1 MPPTIPGLT
10 ALPVLPISEVLPQL
24 QQSLAQHH
32 ELVLEAPPGA
42 GKTTLV
48 PLALLS
54 ESWLSGQ
61 RIIMLEPRRMAA
73 RAAARRMASLLNE
86 ETGQTVGYR
95 IRQESRISS
104 HTRIEVITEGILT
117 RMLVDDPSLE
127 GVALIIFDEFHE
139 RSMDADL
146 GLALA
151 LQGREIFREAGK
163 PLRLMVMSATL
174 DGDAVA
180 SLLGNAPIIRSAG
193 KMFPVTIHYGQA
205 KRLDDNIVECVLNA
219 LPGIIRKHSGSLLVF
234 LPGQGEINK
243 VMQHL
248 GGLLSPEELQEI
260 DIQPLYGALPLR
272 EQQRAIES
280 MSARRKVVLATDI
293 AETSITI
300 EGINVVVDAGFCRE
314 PRFDPATGMTRL
326 QTRRISK
333 DSSVQRMGRAGR
345 LAAGHCYRLWSE
357 QQQDQLAQQSMPQIL
372 QADLAP
378 LVLQL
383 IAWGV
388 DDINQLR
395 WLDPPPSG
403 PMSQALD
410 LLLRLGAIKGEH
422 SGLSSPALGSCSL
435 SPHGE
440 LMARMPVHPR
450 LAHMLITGAARQQ
463 GKYAAALAAL
473 LADRSPLARD
483 HGADLSG
490 QLAVLLGKQACHSR
504 YKAWLKRTQQQAKTF
519 ERLVQTRQAD
529 QYATDNPLNPGNA
542 PGFLLACAYPD
553 RIAHRK
559 PDRRNHYLLSNGRTA
574 TLAQGDALSNSE
586 WLAVA
591 ELGGTINRDGKG
603 SNDRIFSACPL
614 DPALF
619 DDQLSELIC
628 EKDTLH
634 WDEQTDRFT
643 AEHIRTIGKLVIHRQ
658 RIEKIPV
665 EARRDALIELLKKR
679 GLNLLP
685 WNPSI
690 RQWQSR
696 VMLLNRLG
704 LELWPDVSDQYL
716 LETIETWLAPFL
728 DPVSKLSDFQRLD
741 LQSILSGLLPWP
753 LPKQLE
759 ELAPS
764 TMRVPSG
771 SSIKIDY
778 TQSPPVLGVKLQEMF
793 GCLDTPTIANGKVK
807 LMLHLL
813 SPAQRPLQV
822 TRDLAGFW
830 KSSYSEVKKDMKG
843 RYPRH
848 PWPDNPEQALP
859 TKYTKRRS

>member
-1 MPPTIPGLT
+1 MPPTIPGLAT
-10 ALPVLPISEVLPQL
+10 LPVLPISEVLPKL

-54 ESWLSGQ
+54 ESWLTGQ

-73 RAAARRMASLLNE
+73 RAAAQRMASLLNE
-86 ETGQTVGYR
+86 ESGQTVGYR
-95 IRQESRISS
+95 IRQESRISA

-127 GVALIIFDEFHE
+127 GVALLIFDEFHE
-139 RSMDADL
+139 RSMDADF

-151 LQGREIFREAGK
+151 LQSRELFRDASK
-163 PLRLMVMSATL
+163 PLRLLVMSATL

-180 SLLGNAPIIRSAG
+180 SLLGDAPLIRSAG
-193 KMFPVTIHYGQA
+193 KMYPVTVHYGQA

-248 GGLLSPEELQEI
+248 GGRLSPEELQEI

-280 MSARRKVVLATDI
+280 QTAKRKVVLATDI
-293 AETSITI
+293 AETSLTI
-300 EGINVVVDAGFCRE
+300 EGINVVVDAGLCRV

-357 QQQDQLAQQSMPQIL
+357 QQQDQLAQQSIPQIL

-378 LVLQL
+378 LILQL

-388 DDINQLR
+388 DDIKELH

-410 LLLRLGAIKGEH
+410 LLLRLGAVKSKHPGQ
-422 SGLSSPALGSCSL
+422 SSPNLGSCSL

-440 LMARMPVHPR
+440 LMAKMPTHPR

-463 GKYAAALAAL
+463 SKHAAAIAAL
-473 LADRSPLARD
+473 LAERSPLARD

-490 QLAVLLGKQACHSR
+490 QIAVLLGEQACHSQ
-504 YKAWLKRTQQQAKTF
+504 YKGWLKRTQQQARTY
-519 ERLVQTRQAD
+519 ERLVQTRQTE
-529 QYATDNPLNPGNA
+529 QGRTDNPLNPNNA
-542 PGFLLACAYPD
+542 IGFLLACAYPD

-559 PDRRNHYLLSNGRTA
+559 PDRQNHYLLSNGRTA
-574 TLAQGDALSNSE
+574 TLAQGDALGNSE

-591 ELGGTINRDGKG
+591 ELGGTLNRDGKG
-603 SNDRIFSACPL
+603 SNDRIFSACAL

-619 DDQLSELIC
+619 ENQLSELIE

-634 WDEQTDRFT
+634 WDEQTDRFN

-665 EARRDALIELLKKR
+665 EAKRGALIELLKKR

-685 WNPSI
+685 WNRSI

-696 VMLLNRLG
+696 VMLLNKLG

-728 DPVSKLSDFQRLD
+728 DPISKLSDFQRLD
-741 LQSILSGLLPWP
+741 LQSILSGMLPWP
-753 LPKQLE
+753 LPKQLD

-764 TMRVPSG
+764 TMKVPSG
-771 SSIKIDY
+771 SNIKIDY
-778 TQSPPVLGVKLQEMF
+778 TQSPPVLSVKLQEMF
-793 GCLDTPTIANGKVK
+793 GCLDTPTIANGKIK

-822 TRDLAGFW
+822 TQDLAGFW
-830 KSSYSEVKKDMKG
+830 MSSYSEVKKEMKG
-843 RYPRH
+843 RYPKH
-848 PWPDNPEQALP
+848 PWPDRPEQALP

>member
-1 MPPTIPGLT
+1 MHPTITGLA
-10 ALPVLPISEVLPQL
+10 ALPILPISEVLPQL
-24 QQSLAQHH
+24 KQSLAHHH

-48 PLALLS
+48 PLTLLS
-54 ESWLSGQ
+54 ESWLADQ

-73 RAAARRMASLLNE
+73 RAAAQRMASLLNE

-127 GVALIIFDEFHE
+127 GVALLIFDEFHE

-151 LQGREIFREAGK
+151 LQSRELFRDASK
-163 PLRLMVMSATL
+163 PLRLMAMSATL
-174 DGDAVA
+174 DGDALA
-180 SLLGNAPIIRSAG
+180 SLLGNAPLIRSAG
-193 KMFPVTIHYGQA
+193 KMFPVTMHYGPA
-205 KRLDDNIVECVLNA
+205 KRPDDNIVECVLNA

-243 VMQHL
+243 VIQSL
-248 GGLLSPEELQEI
+248 AGRLSPEELQEL
-260 DIQPLYGALPLR
+260 DILPLYGALPLR

-280 MSARRKVVLATDI
+280 LTAKRKVVLSTDI
-293 AETSITI
+293 AETSLTI
-300 EGINVVVDAGFCRE
+300 EGINVVVDAGFCRV

-345 LAAGHCYRLWSE
+345 LTAGHCYRLWSE
-357 QQQDQLAQQSMPQIL
+357 QQQEQLAQQSMPQIL

-378 LVLQL
+378 LVMHL
-383 IAWGV
+383 IAWGI

-403 PMSQALD
+403 TMSQALD
-410 LLLRLGAIKGEH
+410 LLLRLGAIKGE
-422 SGLSSPALGSCSL
+422 STGLSSLTLGNCSL
-435 SPHGE
+435 SLHGE
-440 LMARMPVHPR
+440 LMSRMPTHPR

-463 GKYAAALAAL
+463 IKYAAALAAL

-490 QLAVLLGKQACHSR
+490 QLAVLLGQQACHSQ
-504 YKAWLKRTQQQAKTF
+504 YKGWLKRTQQQAKTF
-519 ERLVQTRQAD
+519 ERLVQTRQTD
-529 QYATDNPLNPGNA
+529 QGATDNLLNPGNVI
-542 PGFLLACAYPD
+542 GFLLACAYPD

-559 PDRRNHYLLSNGRTA
+559 PGRQNHYLLSNGRTA
-574 TLAQGDALSNSE
+574 TLDQGDTLSSSE

-591 ELGGTINRDGKG
+591 ELGGTMNRDGMG
-603 SNDRIFSACPL
+603 SNDRIFSACAL

-619 DDQLSELIC
+619 DNQLSELIH
-628 EKDTLH
+628 EKDILH
-634 WDEQTDRFT
+634 WDDQTDRFS
-643 AEHIRTIGKLVIHRQ
+643 AEHVRTIGKLVIHRQ

-665 EARRDALIELLKKR
+665 DARRDALIELLKKR
-679 GLNLLP
+679 GLNILP
-685 WNPSI
+685 WTHAI

-704 LELWPDVSDQYL
+704 LGLWPDVSDQYL
-716 LETIETWLAPFL
+716 LMTIETWLAPFL
-728 DPVSKLSDFQRLD
+728 DPISKLSDFQQLD

-759 ELAPS
+759 ELAPK
-764 TMRVPSG
+764 TMTVPSG
-771 SSIKIDY
+771 SNIKIDY
-778 TQSPPVLGVKLQEMF
+778 TQSPPVLSVKLQEMF
-793 GCLDTPTIANGKVK
+793 GCVNTPTIANGKIK

-822 TRDLAGFW
+822 TQDLAGFW
-830 KSSYSEVKKDMKG
+830 KSSYSEVKKEMKG

-848 PWPDNPEQALP
+848 PWPDSPEQALP

>member
-1 MPPTIPGLT
+1 MPPTIPDP
-10 ALPVLPISEVLPQL
+10 AKLPVLPISEVLPQL
-24 QQSLAQHH
+24 QQSLAHHH

-54 ESWLSGQ
+54 ESWLTGQ

-73 RAAARRMASLLNE
+73 RAAAQRMASLLNE
-86 ETGQTVGYR
+86 EVGQTVGYR
-95 IRQESRISS
+95 IRQENRISS

-117 RMLVDDPSLE
+117 RMLVNDPLLE
-127 GVALIIFDEFHE
+127 GVALLIFDEFHE

-146 GLALA
+146 GLAIA
-151 LQGREIFREAGK
+151 LQSRELFRDASM
-163 PLRLMVMSATL
+163 PLRLLVMSATL

-180 SLLGNAPIIRSAG
+180 SLLGDASIIRSAG
-193 KMFPVTIHYGQA
+193 QMYPVTVHYGQA
-205 KRLDDNIVECVLNA
+205 KHPDDNIVECVLNA

-248 GGLLSPEELQEI
+248 GGRLSTEESQEI

-280 MSARRKVVLATDI
+280 MTARRKVVLATDI
-293 AETSITI
+293 AETSLTI
-300 EGINVVVDAGFCRE
+300 DGINVVVDAGLCRV
-314 PRFDPATGMTRL
+314 PRFDPATGMSRL

-357 QQQDQLAQQSMPQIL
+357 QQQGQLPQQSMPQIL

-383 IAWGV
+383 ITWGI
-388 DDINQLR
+388 DDINELR
-395 WLDPPPSG
+395 WLDPPQSG
-403 PMSQALD
+403 AISQALD
-410 LLLRLGAIKGEH
+410 LLLRLGAIKNKH
-422 SGLSSPALGSCSL
+422 SGPLSPTLDSCSL

-440 LMARMPVHPR
+440 LMSRMPVHPR
-450 LAHMLITGAARQQ
+450 LAHMLITGTAYHQ
-463 GKYAAALAAL
+463 GKVAAALAAL

-483 HGADLSG
+483 HGTDLSG
-490 QLAVLLGKQACHSR
+490 QLAVVMGEQSCHSQ
-504 YKAWLKRTQQQAKTF
+504 YKGWLKRTQQQAKTF
-519 ERLVQTRQAD
+519 ERLVQTMQSEQRAPD
-529 QYATDNPLNPGNA
+529 KTLNPDNSI
-542 PGFLLACAYPD
+542 GFLLACAYPD
-553 RIAHRK
+553 RIAQRK
-559 PDRRNHYLLSNGRTA
+559 PDRQNHYLLSNGRTA
-574 TLAQGDALSNSE
+574 TLAQGDQLNNNK

-591 ELGGTINRDGKG
+591 ELGGTVNRDGKG
-603 SNDRIFSACPL
+603 SNDRILSACAL
-614 DPALF
+614 DPVLL
-619 DDQLSELIC
+619 DNQLSDLI
-628 EKDTLH
+628 EEQDILH
-634 WDEQTDRFT
+634 WNDQTDRFT
-643 AEHIRTIGKLVIHRQ
+643 AEHIRTIGKLVIHRK

-665 EARRDALIELLKKR
+665 ESRRNALIELIKKR
-679 GLNLLP
+679 GMNLLP

-704 LELWPDVSDQYL
+704 LELWPDVSDKYL
-716 LETIETWLAPFL
+716 LETSETWLAPYL
-728 DPVSKLSDFQRLD
+728 DSISKLSDFQRID

-753 LPKQLE
+753 LPKRLD
-759 ELAPS
+759 ELAPK
-764 TMRVPSG
+764 TIKVPSG
-771 SSIKIDY
+771 SNIKIDY
-778 TQSPPVLGVKLQEMF
+778 THSPPVLSVKLQEMF
-793 GCLDTPTIANGKVK
+793 GCLDTPSIANGRVK

-813 SPAQRPLQV
+813 SPAQRPLQI
-822 TRDLAGFW
+822 TQDLAGFW
-830 KSSYSEVKKDMKG
+830 KNSYSEVKKEMKG

-859 TKYTKRRS
+859 TKYTKRHS

>member
-1 MPPTIPGLT
+1 MPPTIPDLAT
-10 ALPVLPISEVLPQL
+10 LPVLPISEVLPKLQL
-24 QQSLAQHH
+24 SLAQHH

-54 ESWLSGQ
+54 ESWLTGQ

-73 RAAARRMASLLNE
+73 RAAAQRMASLLNE
-86 ETGQTVGYR
+86 ESGQTVGYR
-95 IRQESRISS
+95 IRQESRISA

-127 GVALIIFDEFHE
+127 GVALLIFDEFHE
-139 RSMDADL
+139 RSMDADF

-151 LQGREIFREAGK
+151 LQSRELFRDASK
-163 PLRLMVMSATL
+163 PLRLLVMSATL

-180 SLLGNAPIIRSAG
+180 SLLGDAPLIRSAG
-193 KMFPVTIHYGQA
+193 KMYPVTVHYGQA

-248 GGLLSPEELQEI
+248 GGRLSPEELQEI

-280 MSARRKVVLATDI
+280 QTAKRKVVLATDI
-293 AETSITI
+293 AETSLTI
-300 EGINVVVDAGFCRE
+300 EGINVVVDAGLCRV

-357 QQQDQLAQQSMPQIL
+357 QQQDQLAQQSIPQIL

-378 LVLQL
+378 LILQL

-388 DDINQLR
+388 DDIKELH

-410 LLLRLGAIKGEH
+410 LLLRLGAVKSKHPGQ
-422 SGLSSPALGSCSL
+422 SSPNLGSCSL

-440 LMARMPVHPR
+440 LMAKMPTHPR

-463 GKYAAALAAL
+463 SKHAAAIAAL
-473 LADRSPLARD
+473 LAERSPLARD

-490 QLAVLLGKQACHSR
+490 QIAVLLGEQACHSQ
-504 YKAWLKRTQQQAKTF
+504 YKGWLKRTQQQARTY
-519 ERLVQTRQAD
+519 ERLVQTRQTE
-529 QYATDNPLNPGNA
+529 QGRTDNPLNPNNA
-542 PGFLLACAYPD
+542 IGFLLACAYPD

-559 PDRRNHYLLSNGRTA
+559 PDRQNHYLLSNGRTA
-574 TLAQGDALSNSE
+574 TLAQGDALGNSE

-591 ELGGTINRDGKG
+591 ELGGTLNRDGKG
-603 SNDRIFSACPL
+603 SNDRIFSACAL

-619 DDQLSELIC
+619 ENQLSELIE

-634 WDEQTDRFT
+634 WDEQTDRFN

-665 EARRDALIELLKKR
+665 EAKRGALIELLKKR

-685 WNPSI
+685 WNRSI

-696 VMLLNRLG
+696 VMLLNKLG

-728 DPVSKLSDFQRLD
+728 DPISKLSDFQRLD
-741 LQSILSGLLPWP
+741 LQSILSGMLPWP
-753 LPKQLE
+753 LPKQLD

-764 TMRVPSG
+764 TMKVPSG
-771 SSIKIDY
+771 SNIKIDY
-778 TQSPPVLGVKLQEMF
+778 TQSPPVLSVKLQEMF
-793 GCLDTPTIANGKVK
+793 GCLDTPTIANGKIK

-822 TRDLAGFW
+822 TQDLAGFW
-830 KSSYSEVKKDMKG
+830 MSSYSEVKKEMKG
-843 RYPRH
+843 RYPKH
-848 PWPDNPEQALP
+848 PWPDRPEQALP

>member
-1 MPPTIPGLT
+1 MHPTIPGL
-10 ALPVLPISEVLPQL
+10 AALPISEVLPQL

-54 ESWLSGQ
+54 ESWLAGQ

-73 RAAARRMASLLNE
+73 RAAALRMASLLNE
-86 ETGQTVGYR
+86 EVGQTVGYR
-95 IRQESRISS
+95 IRQESRISL

-127 GVALIIFDEFHE
+127 GVALLIFDEFHE
-139 RSMDADL
+139 RSMDADF

-151 LQGREIFREAGK
+151 LQSRELFHDASN
-163 PLRLMVMSATL
+163 PLRLLVMSATL

-180 SLLGNAPIIRSAG
+180 SLLGNAPLIRSTG
-193 KMFPVTIHYGQA
+193 KMFPVTVHYGQA
-205 KRLDDNIVECVLNA
+205 KRLDDNIVEVLLNA

-248 GGLLSPEELQEI
+248 GGRLSSEELHEI

-280 MSARRKVVLATDI
+280 MTAKRKVVLATDI
-293 AETSITI
+293 AETSLTI
-300 EGINVVVDAGFCRE
+300 EGINVVVDAGLCRV

-357 QQQDQLAQQSMPQIL
+357 HQQDQLEQQSMPQIL

-388 DDINQLR
+388 DDINELR
-395 WLDPPPSG
+395 WLDAPPSG

-410 LLLRLGAIKGEH
+410 LLLRLGAIKSEH
-422 SGLSSPALGSCSL
+422 LNLSSPALGSCSL

-440 LMARMPVHPR
+440 LMARMPTHPR
-450 LAHMLITGAARQQ
+450 LAHMLITSAARQQ
-463 GKYAAALAAL
+463 SKYAAALAAL

-483 HGADLSG
+483 HGTDLSA
-490 QLAVLLGKQACHSR
+490 QLAVLMGDQACHSQ
-504 YKAWLKRTQQQAKTF
+504 YKGWLKRTQQQAKTF
-519 ERLVQTRQAD
+519 ERLVQTRQR
-529 QYATDNPLNPGNA
+529 TTNNPLNPDNSI
-542 PGFLLACAYPD
+542 GFLLACAYPD

-559 PDRRNHYLLSNGRTA
+559 SDRQNHYLLSNGRTA

-591 ELGGTINRDGKG
+591 ELGGTINRNGKG
-603 SNDRIFSACPL
+603 SNDRIFSACAL

-619 DDQLSELIC
+619 DNLLSELTE

-634 WDEQTDRFT
+634 WDEQTDRFN
-643 AEHIRTIGKLVIHRQ
+643 AEHIRTIGKLIIHRQ

-665 EARRDALIELLKKR
+665 EAKRAALIELLKKR

-685 WNPSI
+685 WNRSI

-704 LELWPDVSDQYL
+704 PELWPDVSDQYL
-716 LETIETWLAPFL
+716 LMTIETWLAPFL
-728 DPVSKLSDFQRLD
+728 DPISKLSDFQRLD

-759 ELAPS
+759 ELAPR
-764 TMRVPSG
+764 TMTVPSG
-771 SSIKIDY
+771 SNIKIDY
-778 TQSPPVLGVKLQEMF
+778 TQSPPVLSVKLQEMF
-793 GCLDTPTIANGKVK
+793 GCLNTPTIANGKIK

-822 TRDLAGFW
+822 TQDLAGFW
-830 KSSYSEVKKDMKG
+830 KSSYSEVKKEMKG

-848 PWPDNPEQALP
+848 PWPDSPEQALP

>member
-1 MPPTIPGLT
+1 MPPTIPGLAT
-10 ALPVLPISEVLPQL
+10 LPALPISEVLPQL

-54 ESWLSGQ
+54 ESWLTGQ

-73 RAAARRMASLLNE
+73 RAAAQRMASLLNE
-86 ETGQTVGYR
+86 EVGQTVGYR
-95 IRQESRISS
+95 IRQESRISA

-127 GVALIIFDEFHE
+127 GVALLIFDEFHE
-139 RSMDADL
+139 RSMDADF

-151 LQGREIFREAGK
+151 LQSRELFRDASK
-163 PLRLMVMSATL
+163 PLRLLVMSATL

-180 SLLGNAPIIRSAG
+180 SLLGDAPLIRSAG
-193 KMFPVTIHYGQA
+193 KMYPVTVHYGQA

-248 GGLLSPEELQEI
+248 GGRLSPEELQEI

-280 MSARRKVVLATDI
+280 MTAKRKVVLATDI
-293 AETSITI
+293 AETSLTI
-300 EGINVVVDAGFCRE
+300 EGINVVVDAGLCRV

-357 QQQDQLAQQSMPQIL
+357 QQQDQLAQQSIPQIL

-388 DDINQLR
+388 DDIKELR

-403 PMSQALD
+403 HMSQALD
-410 LLLRLGAIKGEH
+410 LLLRLGAIKSEH
-422 SGLSSPALGSCSL
+422 LSLSSPTLGSSSL
-435 SPHGE
+435 SPYGE
-440 LMARMPVHPR
+440 LMAKMPAHPR

-463 GKYAAALAAL
+463 SKHAAALAAL
-473 LADRSPLARD
+473 LAERSPLARD

-490 QLAVLLGKQACHSR
+490 QIAVLLGEQACHSQ
-504 YKAWLKRTQQQAKTF
+504 YKGWLKRTQQQARTY
-519 ERLVQTRQAD
+519 ERLVQTRQTE
-529 QYATDNPLNPGNA
+529 QGRTDNPLNPNNA
-542 PGFLLACAYPD
+542 IGFLLACAYPD

-559 PDRRNHYLLSNGRTA
+559 PDRQNHYLLSNGRTA
-574 TLAQGDALSNSE
+574 TLAQGDALGNSE

-591 ELGGTINRDGKG
+591 ELGGTLNRDGKG
-603 SNDRIFSACPL
+603 SNDRIFSACAL

-619 DDQLSELIC
+619 ENQLSELIE

-634 WDEQTDRFT
+634 WDEQTDRFN

-685 WNPSI
+685 WNRSI

-696 VMLLNRLG
+696 VMLLNKLG

-716 LETIETWLAPFL
+716 LATIETWLAPFL
-728 DPVSKLSDFQRLD
+728 DPISKLSDFQRLD

-753 LPKQLE
+753 LPKRLD

-764 TMRVPSG
+764 TMKVPSG
-771 SSIKIDY
+771 SNIKIDY
-778 TQSPPVLGVKLQEMF
+778 TQSPPVLSVKLQEMF
-793 GCLDTPTIANGKVK
+793 GCLDTPTIANGKIK

-822 TRDLAGFW
+822 TQDLAGFW
-830 KSSYSEVKKDMKG
+830 KSSYSEVKKEMKG
-843 RYPRH
+843 RYPKH
-848 PWPDNPEQALP
+848 PWPDSPEQALP

>member
-1 MPPTIPGLT
+1 MAPTLPDL
-10 ALPVLPISEVLPQL
+10 ANLPVLPISDVLPKL
-24 QQSLAQHH
+24 QKSLVQHH

-54 ESWLSGQ
+54 ESWLTGQ

-73 RAAARRMASLLNE
+73 RAAAQRMASLLNE
-86 ETGQTVGYR
+86 EVGQTVGYR

-117 RMLVDDPSLE
+117 RMLVDDPLLD
-127 GVALIIFDEFHE
+127 GVALLIFDEFHE
-139 RSMDADL
+139 RSLDADF

-151 LQGREIFREAGK
+151 LQSRELFRDASM
-163 PLRLMVMSATL
+163 PLRLLVMSATL
-174 DGDAVA
+174 DGEAVA
-180 SLLGNAPIIRSAG
+180 SLLGNAMLIRSAG
-193 KMFPVTIHYGQA
+193 KMHPVTVHYGPA

-248 GGLLSPEELQEI
+248 GGRLSPEESQEI

-272 EQQRAIES
+272 DQQRAIES
-280 MSARRKVVLATDI
+280 MTARRKVVLATDI
-293 AETSITI
+293 AETSLTI
-300 EGINVVVDAGFCRE
+300 EGINVVVDAGFCRV
-314 PRFDPATGMTRL
+314 PRFDPATGMSRL

-345 LAAGHCYRLWSE
+345 LSAGHCYRLWSE
-357 QQQDQLAQQSMPQIL
+357 QQQDQLAQQSIPQIL
-372 QADLAP
+372 HADLAP

-383 IAWGV
+383 IARGV
-388 DDINQLR
+388 DDINELH

-403 PMSQALD
+403 TISQALD
-410 LLLRLGAIKGEH
+410 LLLRLGAIKSEQLNL
-422 SGLSSPALGSCSL
+422 SLPTLSSSSL

-440 LMARMPVHPR
+440 SMSRMPIHPR
-450 LAHMLITGAARQQ
+450 LAHMLITGAACQQ

-483 HGADLSG
+483 HGTDLSG
-490 QLAVLLGKQACHSR
+490 QLAVVMGEQACHSQ
-504 YKAWLKRTQQQAKTF
+504 YKGWLKRTQQQAKIL
-519 ERLVQTRQAD
+519 ERLVQNIQTEQHT
-529 QYATDNPLNPGNA
+529 TDKTLNPDNII
-542 PGFLLACAYPD
+542 GFLLACAYPD
-553 RIAHRK
+553 RIARRK
-559 PDRRNHYLLSNGRTA
+559 PDRQNHYLLCNGRTA
-574 TLAQGDALSNSE
+574 TLAQGDELNNSK

-591 ELGGTINRDGKG
+591 ELGGTMNRDGKG
-603 SNDRIFSACPL
+603 SNDRIFSACVL
-614 DPALF
+614 DAALL
-619 DDQLSELIC
+619 DNQLSDLIV
-628 EKDTLH
+628 EKDILH

-643 AEHIRTIGKLVIHRQ
+643 AEHICTIGKLVIHRQ
-658 RIEKIPV
+658 RIERIPV
-665 EARRDALIELLKKR
+665 DARRNALIELIKKR
-679 GLNLLP
+679 GINLLP
-685 WNPSI
+685 WNLST

-704 LELWPDVSDQYL
+704 LELWPDVSDTYL
-716 LETIETWLAPFL
+716 QETIETWLAPYL
-728 DPVSKLSDFQRLD
+728 DSISKLSDFQRLD

-753 LPKQLE
+753 LPKLLD
-759 ELAPS
+759 ELAPK
-764 TMRVPSG
+764 TIKVPSG
-771 SSIKIDY
+771 SNIRIDY
-778 TQSPPVLGVKLQEMF
+778 TQSPPVLSVKLQEMF
-793 GCLDTPTIANGKVK
+793 GCLDTPSIANGRIK

-813 SPAQRPLQV
+813 SPAQRPLQI
-822 TRDLAGFW
+822 TQDLAGFW
-830 KSSYSEVKKDMKG
+830 KNSYSEVKKEMKG